1 VYEYQK
7 ASSLEKRIILLPKPS
22 TNAKSGLSFWCSLQ
36 VYPKLILGSSVGSLR
51 DLTMK
56 LLIQLFVIA
65 ALILTSA
72 SVVTAENVIRYLYSD
87 GNFQTGLEC
96 TPSDIK
102 KIATIFDAINT
113 PSNLRKRS
121 VEQPARELQSKLD
134 TIHQINFDDA
144 GFSADDTASYHLP
157 SCDDKCNGYHPDKCF
172 ASNIKDKK
180 GYRHRDLQLASANFT
195 KVVVGEVSNAI
206 YPANCKSLCAGQV
219 SGMCMGV
226 PGCQGYR
233 RELVANKQEERD
245 DDKRRDLQLA
255 SANFTKVV
263 VGEVSNAIYPANCK
277 TLCAGQVS
285 GMCMGVPGCQG
296 YRRELTGGKQEERD
310 LMPLNTTSAKENGI
324 YPPYCRDRCVYYP
337 VGHCLEPGCV
347 GYRRQRQLATKGDN
361 ERDLQLASAN
371 FTKVLVGEGT
381 NSIYPANCKTLCAGQ
396 VSGMCMGVP
405 GCQGYRRELTG
416 GKPDERDLTPLNTT
430 SAMENGIYPPYCRDR
445 CVYYPV
451 GHCLEPGCV
460 GYRRRR
466 QLTTDP
472 TDWCAKAS
480 QAIDEKLNIVLRELS
495 PQCRALILAP
505 RRKECYDDAVICGA
519 K

>member
-180 GYRHRDLQLASANFT
+180 GYRH
-195 KVVVGEVSNAI
+195 
-206 YPANCKSLCAGQV
+206 
-219 SGMCMGV
+219 
-226 PGCQGYR
+226 
-233 RELVANKQEERD
+233 
-245 DDKRRDLQLA
+245 RDLQLA